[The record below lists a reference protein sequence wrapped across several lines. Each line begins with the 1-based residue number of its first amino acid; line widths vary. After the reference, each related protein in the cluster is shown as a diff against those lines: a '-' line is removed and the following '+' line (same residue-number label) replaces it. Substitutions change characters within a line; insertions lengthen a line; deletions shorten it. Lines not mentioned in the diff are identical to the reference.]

1 MGDQVFG
8 PYRLVS
14 RLGQGGMGE
23 VWRALDTRKDRQVAL
38 KILGSWVGDDP
49 DYAHR
54 FRREAALAARLNAPN
69 VVPIHDYGEIDGRL
83 FIDMPLVDGT
93 DLDRLIER
101 EGPLPPARAVG
112 IVDQVADALD
122 VAHRAGLVHRDVKP
136 SNTLVTHPRADRD
149 FVYLIDFGIA
159 RAVGSTSIS
168 QTGSVI
174 GTPAYM
180 APERFEGDGD
190 HRGDVYAL
198 ACMFYAALTGL
209 PPFDPPEKHLVGF
222 VYAHLHA
229 PPPRPSRENPAVPA
243 AFDAVIAR
251 GMAKSPD
258 DRYPSAGELAAAA
271 RAALADAARRAEARP
286 SSAPALG

>member
-49 DYAHR
+49 DYARR

-122 VAHRAGLVHRDVKP
+122 VAHRAGLVHL
-136 SNTLVTHPRADRD
+136 S
-149 FVYLIDFGIA
+149 LIHI
-159 RAVGSTSIS
+159 
-168 QTGSVI
+168 
-174 GTPAYM
+174 
-180 APERFEGDGD
+180 
-190 HRGDVYAL
+190 
-198 ACMFYAALTGL
+198 
-209 PPFDPPEKHLVGF
+209 
-222 VYAHLHA
+222 
-229 PPPRPSRENPAVPA
+229 
-243 AFDAVIAR
+243 
-251 GMAKSPD
+251 
-258 DRYPSAGELAAAA
+258 
-271 RAALADAARRAEARP
+271 
-286 SSAPALG
+286 